1 VRALRPE
8 ASPLQG
14 PLRNPYLAPDKAA
27 LRIYAILQIWRRE
40 KCIWEFD
47 VFGLPLR
54 LALGAHANR
63 AERIIQ
69 LRVARTVAIG
79 AAEVLWLA
87 RVFMGKAGLM
97 CDASASAAQRT
108 EGGSCNV
115 SGRGWRY
122 CPPAK

>member
-1 VRALRPE
+1 
-8 ASPLQG
+8 
-14 PLRNPYLAPDKAA
+14 
-27 LRIYAILQIWRRE
+27 
-40 KCIWEFD
+40 
-47 VFGLPLR
+47 VFGLPFR

-63 AERIIQ
+63 AERLIQ

-79 AAEVLWLA
+79 AAEALWLA
-87 RVFMGKAGLM
+87 LIAALFVVWAMSPSAKQSRELTGDSPGCLFMGKAGLM